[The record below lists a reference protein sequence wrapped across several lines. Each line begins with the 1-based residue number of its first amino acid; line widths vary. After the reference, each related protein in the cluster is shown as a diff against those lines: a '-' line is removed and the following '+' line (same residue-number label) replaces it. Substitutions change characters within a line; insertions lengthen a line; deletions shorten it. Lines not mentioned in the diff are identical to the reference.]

1 MDRFTALIFRPL
13 LYLVLGQVAGGLG
26 DGGAG
31 VGEPA
36 DHVGGQL
43 GIAHE
48 LALWGHGDSSHV
60 TKYNVYIPFNS
71 SNLIAKL
78 GAGQCRVSVQYR
90 QYRTV
95 QRTHHDGDQH
105 CQPPVPPRPRARA

>member
-1 MDRFTALIFRPL
+1 MDRFTALIFRRL

-43 GIAHE
+43 GIA
-48 LALWGHGDSSHV
+48 GS
-60 TKYNVYIPFNS
+60 
-71 SNLIAKL
+71 
-78 GAGQCRVSVQYR
+78 
-90 QYRTV
+90 
-95 QRTHHDGDQH
+95 
-105 CQPPVPPRPRARA
+105 